1 MIEQKEFDLHFLTKQ
16 GLHDSILET
25 FFIDYTKKSVVLN
38 ISNFSE
44 TDEGKLVVELQEVK
58 TIEIDKNDDLKNKE
72 IILSFSV
79 DMEKKEIN
87 IYTASDTNYKI
98 VFIKSSISIAK

>member
-1 MIEQKEFDLHFLTKQ
+1 MQRETENAQFLLDPLLD
-16 GLHDSILET
+16 GISIT
-25 FFIDYTKKSVVLN
+25 SQIPIPGPD

-58 TIEIDKNDDLKNKE
+58 TIEINKNDDLKNKE

-79 DMEKKEIN
+79 DTEKKEIN

-98 VFIKSSISIAK
+98 VFIKSSISMKEED